1 MLTFPVKGTIM
12 KPNSNHIGD
21 QMATNFTLKNIPE
34 DLYKKVKERA
44 QRNNRSINGEIISII
59 SAAMASRHSSADE
72 ILARARALRAQTGGF
87 LTDDFINQAKRE
99 GRP

>member
-1 MLTFPVKGTIM
+1 M
-12 KPNSNHIGD
+12 KPYYNHLGD

-44 QRNNRSINGEIISII
+44 QRNNRSINGEIISILNTATAPNHI
-59 SAAMASRHSSADE
+59 PVDV
-72 ILARARALRAQTGGF
+72 ILARARALRERTRGC
-87 LTDDFINQAKRE
+87 LTDGFINQAKRE

>member
-1 MLTFPVKGTIM
+1 M
-12 KPNSNHIGD
+12 KPNRNHLGD
-21 QMATNFTLKNIPE
+21 QMPTNFTLKNIPE

-59 SAAMASRHSSADE
+59 SAAMASRHSSVDE
-72 ILARARALRAQTGGF
+72 ILARARALRARTGGF
-87 LTDDFINQAKRE
+87 LTDDFINKAKRE

>member
-1 MLTFPVKGTIM
+1 
-12 KPNSNHIGD
+12 
-21 QMATNFTLKNIPE
+21 MATNFTLKNIPE

-72 ILARARALRAQTGGF
+72 ILARARAVRAHTGGF
-87 LTDDFINQAKRE
+87 LNDDFINEAKRE

>member
-1 MLTFPVKGTIM
+1 M
-12 KPNSNHIGD
+12 KPNSNHLGD

-44 QRNNRSINGEIISII
+44 QRNNRSINGEIISILN
-59 SAAMASRHSSADE
+59 AATAPDHIPVDV
-72 ILARARALRAQTGGF
+72 ILARARALRERTRGF
-87 LTDDFINQAKRE
+87 LTDEFIDQAKRE